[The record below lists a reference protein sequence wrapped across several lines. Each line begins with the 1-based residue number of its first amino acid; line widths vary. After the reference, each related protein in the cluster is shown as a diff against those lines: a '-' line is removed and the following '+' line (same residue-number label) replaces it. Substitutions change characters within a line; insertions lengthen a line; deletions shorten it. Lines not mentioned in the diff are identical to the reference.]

1 MMKTWHVT
9 NVGRN
14 HIEVSLNVV
23 PTTHSMPVLPC
34 PLGSRCS
41 EGDEGGTW
49 KSVDLDYEQARQ
61 LVADHVKYAHPSV
74 SENLN
79 VNLNKGTEGGNFV
92 NSSLQYPTFNIHNP
106 APPTPPPP
114 LHTSTLHLHHSDS
127 DNKNQQ
133 ESFDAVSVFLQLL
146 SQSPYVRAIV
156 SIIVIIVIIFFYSF
170 FCFVFVSSL

>member
-1 MMKTWHVT
+1 MMKTWHVR

-14 HIEVSLNVV
+14 HIEVSVNVV

-92 NSSLQYPTFNIHNP
+92 QSSLQNPIFNIHNP
-106 APPTPPPP
+106 ASATPPPP
-114 LHTSTLHLHHSDS
+114 PTQF
-127 DNKNQQ
+127 KQE
-133 ESFDAVSVFLQLL
+133 ESFDAVSVFLQLM
-146 SQSPYVRAIV
+146 SQSPYVRGIV
-156 SIIVIIVIIFFYSF
+156 SIIVIVLVIFFIHF
-170 FCFVFVSSL
+170 FVLYLYLLYRHYFVP